1 MEWSVMS
8 ASARHWSVLT
18 GPTVAVAAG
27 TVAVLAFAAAAVAAG
42 SRCTRST

>member
-18 GPTVAVAAG
+18 GLAVAVAAG
-27 TVAVLAFAAAAVAAG
+27 TVAVPASAADACAAP
-42 SRCTRST
+42 S